1 MKKCNLLLILFTL
14 LLLISTLASFGQT
27 TKTFNLKIQG
37 MTCQS
42 CVNTAI
48 QILKQVDGVDSVS
61 VDLNSKQAIV
71 IAYGKMTEK
80 DLKTALDTKTDFEA
94 LFAKETLP
102 QPLTKKEKE
111 ELDIKTIKGGNKIK
125 FTDHLAQG
133 KITIF
138 DFYADWCSPCKVFS
152 PKVERLVLEQNMLAL
167 RKVDVVDWKSNL
179 AKQLTKKYKLP
190 SLPFTLIFDDK
201 GSLLGKVEGNNIE
214 KVKKIIAPK

>member
-14 LLLISTLASFGQT
+14 LLLTSTLVSFGQT
-27 TKTFNLKIQG
+27 TKTFDFKIQG

-48 QILKQVDGVDSVS
+48 RILKQIDGVDSVS

-71 IAYGKMTEK
+71 IAYSKMTEK
-80 DLKTALDTKTDFEA
+80 DLKTALDTKTNFEA
-94 LFAKETLP
+94 LFAGETLP
-102 QPLTKKEKE
+102 QPLTEKEKE
-111 ELDIKTIKGGNKIK
+111 GLDIKTIKGGNKIK
-125 FTDHLAQG
+125 FINHLAQG

-152 PKVERLVLEQNMLAL
+152 PKVERLLLEQNMLAL

-190 SLPFTLIFDDK
+190 FLPFTLIFDDK
-201 GSLLGKVEGNNIE
+201 GNLLGKVEGNNIE

>member
-14 LLLISTLASFGQT
+14 LLLTSTLVSFGQT
-27 TKTFNLKIQG
+27 TKTFDFKIQG

-48 QILKQVDGVDSVS
+48 RILKQIDGVDSVS

-71 IAYGKMTEK
+71 IAYSKMTEK
-80 DLKTALDTKTDFEA
+80 DLKTALDTKTNFEA
-94 LFAKETLP
+94 LFAGETLP
-102 QPLTKKEKE
+102 QPLTEKEKE
-111 ELDIKTIKGGNKIK
+111 GLDIKTIKGGNKIK

-152 PKVERLVLEQNMLAL
+152 PKVERLLLEQNMLAL

-190 SLPFTLIFDDK
+190 FLPFTLIFDDK
-201 GSLLGKVEGNNIE
+201 GNLLGKVEGNNIE

>member
-14 LLLISTLASFGQT
+14 LLLTSTLVSFGQT
-27 TKTFNLKIQG
+27 TKTFDFKIQG

-48 QILKQVDGVDSVS
+48 RILKQIDGVDSVS

-71 IAYGKMTEK
+71 IAYSKMTEK
-80 DLKTALDTKTDFEA
+80 NLKTALDTKTNFEA
-94 LFAKETLP
+94 LFAGETLP
-102 QPLTKKEKE
+102 QPLTEKEKE
-111 ELDIKTIKGGNKIK
+111 GLDIKTIKGGNKIK
-125 FTDHLAQG
+125 FTDHLVQG
-133 KITIF
+133 KIAIF
-138 DFYADWCSPCKVFS
+138 NFYADWCSPCKVFS
-152 PKVERLVLEQNMLAL
+152 PKVERLLLEQNMLAL

-190 SLPFTLIFDDK
+190 FLPFTLIFDDK
-201 GSLLGKVEGNNIE
+201 GNLLGKVEGNNIE

>member
-14 LLLISTLASFGQT
+14 LLLTSTLVSFGQT
-27 TKTFNLKIQG
+27 TKIFDFKIQG

-48 QILKQVDGVDSVS
+48 RILKQIDGVDSVS

-71 IAYGKMTEK
+71 IAYSKMTEK
-80 DLKTALDTKTDFEA
+80 DLKTALDTKTNFEA
-94 LFAKETLP
+94 LFAGETLP
-102 QPLTKKEKE
+102 QPLTEKEKE
-111 ELDIKTIKGGNKIK
+111 GLDIKTIKGGNKIK

-133 KITIF
+133 KIAIF

-152 PKVERLVLEQNMLAL
+152 PKVERLLLEQNMLAL

-190 SLPFTLIFDDK
+190 FLPFTLIFDDK
-201 GSLLGKVEGNNIE
+201 GNLLGKVEGNNIE

>member
-1 MKKCNLLLILFTL
+1 
-14 LLLISTLASFGQT
+14 
-27 TKTFNLKIQG
+27 

-48 QILKQVDGVDSVS
+48 RILKQIDGVDSVS

-71 IAYGKMTEK
+71 IAYSKMTEK
-80 DLKTALDTKTDFEA
+80 DLKTALDTKTNFEA
-94 LFAKETLP
+94 LFAGETLP
-102 QPLTKKEKE
+102 QPLTEKEKE
-111 ELDIKTIKGGNKIK
+111 GLDIKTIKGGNKIK

-133 KITIF
+133 KIAIF

-152 PKVERLVLEQNMLAL
+152 PKVERLLLEQNMLAL

-190 SLPFTLIFDDK
+190 FLPFTLIFDDK
-201 GSLLGKVEGNNIE
+201 GNLLGKVEGNNIE

>member
-1 MKKCNLLLILFTL
+1 
-14 LLLISTLASFGQT
+14 
-27 TKTFNLKIQG
+27 

-48 QILKQVDGVDSVS
+48 RILKQIDGVDSVS

-71 IAYGKMTEK
+71 IAYSKMTEK
-80 DLKTALDTKTDFEA
+80 DLKTALDTKTNFEA
-94 LFAKETLP
+94 LFAGETLP
-102 QPLTKKEKE
+102 QPLTEKEKE
-111 ELDIKTIKGGNKIK
+111 GLDIKTIKGGNKIK
-125 FTDHLAQG
+125 FINHLAQG

-152 PKVERLVLEQNMLAL
+152 PKVERLLLEQNMLAL

-190 SLPFTLIFDDK
+190 FLPFTLIFDDK
-201 GSLLGKVEGNNIE
+201 GNLLGKVEGNNIE

>member
-14 LLLISTLASFGQT
+14 LLLTSTLVSFGQT
-27 TKTFNLKIQG
+27 TKTFDFKIQG

-48 QILKQVDGVDSVS
+48 RILKQIDGVDSVS

-71 IAYGKMTEK
+71 IAYSKMTEK
-80 DLKTALDTKTDFEA
+80 NLKTALDTKTNFEA
-94 LFAKETLP
+94 LFAGETLP
-102 QPLTKKEKE
+102 QPLTEKEKE
-111 ELDIKTIKGGNKIK
+111 GLDIKTIKGGNKIK
-125 FTDHLAQG
+125 FINHLAQG

-152 PKVERLVLEQNMLAL
+152 PKVERLLLEQNMLAL

-190 SLPFTLIFDDK
+190 FLPFTLIFDDK
-201 GSLLGKVEGNNIE
+201 GNLLGKVEGNNIE

>member
-1 MKKCNLLLILFTL
+1 LLILFTL
-14 LLLISTLASFGQT
+14 LLLTSTLVSFGQT
-27 TKTFNLKIQG
+27 TKIFDFKIQG

-48 QILKQVDGVDSVS
+48 RILKQIDGVDSVS

-71 IAYGKMTEK
+71 IAYSKMTEK
-80 DLKTALDTKTDFEA
+80 DLKTALDTKTNFEA
-94 LFAKETLP
+94 LFAGETLP
-102 QPLTKKEKE
+102 QPLTEKEKE
-111 ELDIKTIKGGNKIK
+111 GLDIKTIKGGNKIK

-133 KITIF
+133 KIAIF

-152 PKVERLVLEQNMLAL
+152 PKVERLLLEQNMLAL

-190 SLPFTLIFDDK
+190 FLPFTLIFDDK
-201 GSLLGKVEGNNIE
+201 GNLLGKVEGNNIE

>member
-14 LLLISTLASFGQT
+14 LLLTSTLVSFGQT
-27 TKTFNLKIQG
+27 TKTFDFKIQG

-48 QILKQVDGVDSVS
+48 RILKQIDGVDSVS

-71 IAYGKMTEK
+71 IAYSKMTEK
-80 DLKTALDTKTDFEA
+80 DLKTALDTKTNFEA
-94 LFAKETLP
+94 LFAGETLP
-102 QPLTKKEKE
+102 QPLTEKEKE
-111 ELDIKTIKGGNKIK
+111 GLDIKTIKGGNKIK

-138 DFYADWCSPCKVFS
+138 DFYADWCNPCKIFS
-152 PKVERLVLEQNMLAL
+152 PKVERLLLEQNMLAL

-190 SLPFTLIFDDK
+190 FLPFTLIFDDK
-201 GSLLGKVEGNNIE
+201 GNLLGKVEGNNIE